1 MSLYEYSPSGS
12 KALHIPKNL
21 TKYVKILEV
30 KLRLLKLVYPC

>member
-1 MSLYEYSPSGS
+1 MNIALVVLRLYTFQ
-12 KALHIPKNL
+12 KKL